1 MFLLFT
7 VRNPRTLRIIR
18 NLKQDSESDTQNEI
32 PTTSTSIQFTEK
44 EQLILSPKP
53 NDNIENKDLSNVS
66 EDFCSDDSVKDPDY
80 VDFDTP
86 CSTKRSLLKNK
97 SREVFK
103 NLLSGVDLNEKQYD
117 NFSNDV
123 STINQTSSPIPMP
136 IAPMQTESSSSSS
149 DGSGSSDS
157 ESSSDDELNNER
169 LTAVVQSGV
178 DNNIFP
184 TRATCIEDDIS
195 RNDSI
200 EPVAS
205 TSRSTPPTSLELTA
219 DTNST
224 HLGCNDNISSSKGRK
239 RKSTP
244 NNWLRNKAK
253 ILRNSGSSTT
263 NSTLA
268 FSNQKKISVR
278 IVHHTVMPQKTIR

>member
-7 VRNPRTLRIIR
+7 VPNPRTLQIIR
-18 NLKQDSESDTQNEI
+18 NLKQDSKSVIQNEI

-44 EQLILSPKP
+44 EQFILSPKP

-80 VDFDTP
+80 VDIDTP

-97 SREVFK
+97 NREVFK

-117 NFSNDV
+117 NFRNDV
-123 STINQTSSPIPMP
+123 FTINQTSSPIPMP
-136 IAPMQTESSSSSS
+136 IAPIQTESSSSSS
-149 DGSGSSDS
+149 DGIGSSSSSDGSSSLDS

-169 LTAVVQSGV
+169 LTAVVQSRV
-178 DNNIFP
+178 DNNTFL
-184 TRATCIEDDIS
+184 TRATCIEEDIS

-205 TSRSTPPTSLELTA
+205 TSCSTPPTSLELTA

-224 HLGCNDNISSSKGRK
+224 HLGCIDNISSNKGRK

-244 NNWLRNKAK
+244 NNCLRNKAK
-253 ILRNSGSSTT
+253 ILRNSG
-263 NSTLA
+263 
-268 FSNQKKISVR
+268 K
-278 IVHHTVMPQKTIR
+278 

>member
-7 VRNPRTLRIIR
+7 VPNPRTLQIIR
-18 NLKQDSESDTQNEI
+18 NLKQDSISVIQNEI

-44 EQLILSPKP
+44 EQSILSPKP

-66 EDFCSDDSVKDPDY
+66 EDFCSGDSVKDPDY
-80 VDFDTP
+80 VDIDTP

-97 SREVFK
+97 NREVFK

-123 STINQTSSPIPMP
+123 STINQTSSPIPIP

-149 DGSGSSDS
+149 DGSSSSDS

-169 LTAVVQSGV
+169 LTAVVQSRV

-184 TRATCIEDDIS
+184 TRATCIEEDIS

-205 TSRSTPPTSLELTA
+205 TSRSTPQTSLELTA
-219 DTNST
+219 DST
-224 HLGCNDNISSSKGRK
+224 HLGCFFEIIESFWGMEDLQRQ
-239 RKSTP
+239 REF
-244 NNWLRNKAK
+244 
-253 ILRNSGSSTT
+253 ILRHLSVIQPRYSYKMHNSNRGK
-263 NSTLA
+263 NNA
-268 FSNQKKISVR
+268 FYLTIDIYYIQK
-278 IVHHTVMPQKTIR
+278 Q